1 MSTMTVET
9 ILNLIEQLS
18 PTEQAKLE
26 QLIRQRQSPPAKA
39 KPPLDKRVPPIPLPD
54 EAAMQRWLGEHAH
67 EYPGQWIAL
76 DGDKLIA
83 HGMDHQEVW
92 AAAQASGAYLPLV
105 TRLSSPDDLPFA
117 GF

>member
-1 MSTMTVET
+1 MSMMTAET
-9 ILNLIEQLS
+9 IMKLIEQLP

-26 QLIRQRQSPPAKA
+26 QLIVQHRTPQPSA

-54 EAAMQRWLGEHAH
+54 QAAMQRWIGEHSH
-67 EYPGQWIAL
+67 EYPGEWIAL

-83 HGMDHQEVW
+83 HGMNRAEVW

-105 TRLSSPDDLPFA
+105 TRLPSPDDLPFA

>member
-1 MSTMTVET
+1 MSMMTAET
-9 ILNLIEQLS
+9 ILSLIEQLP

-26 QLIRQRQSPPAKA
+26 QLIVQRQTLPPKG

-54 EAAMQRWLGEHAH
+54 QAAMQRWLGAHAH

-83 HGMDHQEVW
+83 HGMNHQEVW